1 MSDLLKQHFRATNG
15 LDAGGNKVINVA
27 LADRNVKTDG
37 VSVEY
42 VIQENTIQKYD
53 PTRGYLTDF
62 AVTYGRR
69 IWIANK
75 DIPKPAGAFN
85 QANWTSLRV
94 DPNWIYTVRKGEFE
108 IQSGQFI
115 NVDSNA
121 AGNATLLLPLAPDEG
136 DTIVVRDIGGRPG
149 YNGILIKAQDT
160 GASIVFG
167 ESRLREVRLTR
178 PYSQIMFTFSNG
190 AWRASLT
197 DFGDTAKMVVPNGIV
212 PTQVQAGDNV
222 VRRYT
227 SNSEIFIT
235 LPLFANSNDIINFTD
250 LDGTSPINHMTVR
263 TFDPTISI
271 GTPGQTEVQ
280 VRTSGNGFLVYDS
293 IDKIWRIFE
302 NDLRTRVR
310 IITSDVTLMPNEH
323 ISVFGAD
330 NNTVKTINVTLP
342 TDVAVGDTV
351 TIAMNYMRKGQTV
364 VIKASDGDT
373 IASNLNLLQ
382 FPKRSE
388 YPPDAAWVQSSSI
401 TFNGT
406 TSYVPV
412 LGLAYIEDKASGK
425 SYWIVTESDPTV
437 ERVDAKD
444 NTTRARLGVIA
455 LATQAQANAE
465 SSPEKELAITPETLN
480 GRRSTETQTGIAR
493 IATSSEVNQS
503 TTASYLDNVIVT
515 PKKLNERAATE
526 TRRGLAEIATNAK
539 MDAGEDDFTI
549 VTPKKLLYRTTSDSR
564 LGVIQLVKTGGAPN
578 TAADRS
584 SAGTGIFDH
593 SDYKNAVTPK
603 TLREYKAT
611 VNQSGIVWLASDSE
625 VRNGTPA
632 PANIPTVVTPESLH
646 KKVATDGAIGLIQIA
661 TQTEVNAGGVTNK
674 AVTPKTLN
682 DRTATNDRTGIARF
696 ATPGAQGEFEA
707 GTSSIVMVN
716 PKLLFDKFA
725 NTDRIQV
732 NTDSGLTITGNLWDH
747 YTINIQEA
755 STSQRG
761 TTTLATAAEV
771 RTGTDAKKIVTAA
784 TLHAKTATEG
794 AIGLA
799 QYATQAQVDAGT
811 LSDRIVPPAYLKQTI
826 QVTESWQATDSVR
839 GTVRLST
846 GDGTWK
852 GNDTNGSTLPDDG
865 YASKGVAVSPYEL
878 NLTLKH
884 YLPRLGKAYDTGML
898 GGQTPDK
905 YARRDIAQTISGA
918 WTFSQDTA
926 FNNSISVQN
935 ILYANGGEVKISP
948 TADTGI
954 VHVSFQNKDG
964 SERGIIYA
972 EPQTASA
979 GNLKVRVK
987 NGTGTTAASQT
998 YVFGGNGTL
1007 DVPNEVST
1015 KTLRSSGNAIVGGTV
1030 MVKDVQM
1037 LAVEGLNSIFGAQ
1050 SQSAF
1055 IRSRDADTQI
1065 FAQDST
1071 GSYPILTTKNYAR
1084 LADGR
1089 YVNKAGDTMT
1099 GNLNINSSAIVITGS
1114 ESWYVPTNETVIR
1127 QGSWTAEIKDATKLQ
1142 GLRGYMVPIRTPID
1156 PGNPSTLVVTGYE
1169 EKTAAGG
1176 VLTQVGVT
1184 TNNTYQLWT
1193 PYPPTTETAD
1203 KRFAHTVWMRI
1214 YNPNLNKFDDWMR
1227 VFTSATP
1234 PTAADIGAPSSVSTQ
1249 VKTLEVLEWIKLGP
1263 VKIWPDRPN
1272 QTLKFEWVG
1281 D

>member
-62 AVTYGRR
+62 AVTHGRR

-75 DIPKPAGAFN
+75 DIPKPAGEFN

-94 DPNWIYTVRKGEFE
+94 DPNWIYTVRKGEYE

-121 AGNATLLLPLAPDEG
+121 AGDASLLLPLAPDEG

-167 ESRLREVRLTR
+167 EPRLREVRITR

-190 AWRASLT
+190 AWRATLAT
-197 DFGDTAKMVVPNGIV
+197 FGETAKMVVPNGTV
-212 PTQVQAGDNV
+212 PSQVQSGDFV
-222 VRRYT
+222 VRRFT
-227 SNSEIFIT
+227 SNQEIFIT
-235 LPLFANSNDIINFTD
+235 LPLYANSNDIINFTD
-250 LDGTSPINHMTVR
+250 LDGTTPINHMTVR

-271 GTPGQTEVQ
+271 GELGKTEVQ
-280 VRTSGNGFLVYDS
+280 VRTSGQGFVVYDAN
-293 IDKIWRIFE
+293 DKLWRIFE

-310 IITSDVTLMPNEH
+310 IITSDVSLLPNES
-323 ISVFGAD
+323 ISVFGTD
-330 NNTVKTINVTLP
+330 NATVKTINVTLP
-342 TDVAVGDTV
+342 TDVAIGDTV

-388 YPPDAAWVQSSSI
+388 YPPDAAWVQSTSI

-412 LGLAYIEDKASGK
+412 LKLAYIEDSVTKK
-425 SYWIVTESDPTV
+425 NYWIVTESDPTV
-437 ERVDAKD
+437 ERVDSKD

-455 LATQAQANAE
+455 LATQAQANAQ
-465 SSPEKELAITPETLN
+465 SNAEKELAITPETLN
-480 GRRSTETQTGIAR
+480 GRRASESQTGIAR
-493 IATSSEVNQS
+493 IATSSEVNKNS
-503 TTASYLDNVIVT
+503 TDSYLDDVIVT
-515 PKKLNERAATE
+515 PKKLNERTATE
-526 TRRGLAEIATNAK
+526 TRRGLAEIASNAE
-539 MDAGEDDFTI
+539 MDAGTDDITI

-564 LGVIQLVKTGGAPN
+564 LGVIQLVKTGATPN
-578 TAADRS
+578 TNADRS
-584 SAGTGIFDH
+584 TAGTGVYDH

-611 VNQSGIVWLASDSE
+611 TLQSGAVWLANDTE

-632 PANIPTVVTPESLH
+632 SANIPTVVTPEALH
-646 KKVATDGAIGLIQIA
+646 KKVATTGAIGLIQIA
-661 TQTEVNAGGVTNK
+661 DQNEVNAGTVTNK

-682 DRTATNDRTGIARF
+682 DRTATYDRTGIASF
-696 ATPGAQGEFEA
+696 AKDADFEA
-707 GTSSIVMVN
+707 GTSETLMIN
-716 PKLLFDKFA
+716 PRKLYNKFS
-725 NTDRIQV
+725 NPGRIQV
-732 NTDSGLTITGNLWDH
+732 NTGSGLTITGNLWDH

-755 STSQRG
+755 STAQRG
-761 TTTLATAAEV
+761 TTTLATAGEV

-784 TLHAKTATEG
+784 TLHAKTATED

-799 QYATQAQVDAGT
+799 QLATQDEVNAGT
-811 LSDRIVPPAYLKQTI
+811 INNKIVVPAYIKQAV

-839 GTVRLST
+839 GTVKLSL

-852 GNDTNGSTLPDDG
+852 GNDTNGSTLPDNG

-905 YARRDIAQTISGA
+905 YARRDIAQTISGV
-918 WTFSQDTA
+918 WTFSQDTT
-926 FNNSISVQN
+926 FSNNIGVSGLINAS
-935 ILYANGGEVKISP
+935 GGEVRISTP
-948 TADTGI
+948 SSQTNSVIRMQSNSGI
-954 VHVSFQNKDG
+954 DKAVIFAPN
-964 SERGIIYA
+964 
-972 EPQTASA
+972 QTATA
-979 GNLKVRVK
+979 GTLTIRVQ
-987 NGTGTTAASQT
+987 NGTSTSTDRND
-998 YVFGGNGTL
+998 FNFRGNGNL
-1007 DVPNEVST
+1007 DVPNEVGS
-1015 KTLRSSGNAIVGGTV
+1015 KTVRTSGQVIVGSTV

-1037 LAVEGLNSIFGAQ
+1037 LAVEGVNAIFGAQ
-1050 SQSAF
+1050 SQSAY
-1055 IRSRDADTQI
+1055 IRTRDADLQI
-1065 FAQDST
+1065 FAQDSS

-1089 YVNKAGDTMT
+1089 YVKKAGDTMT
-1099 GNLNINSSAIVITGS
+1099 GELKSNSPITINGD
-1114 ESWYVPTNETVIR
+1114 ENWYNTTSPDAVTKP
-1127 QGSWTAEIKDATKLQ
+1127 GSWTAEIKSAAKLQ
-1142 GLRGYMVPIRTPID
+1142 SLRGYLVPIRTPID
-1156 PGNPSTLVVTGYE
+1156 PDKPDVLVVTGYT
-1169 EKTAAGG
+1169 EKVSAGG
-1176 VLTQVGVT
+1176 VLAQIGV
-1184 TNNTYQLWT
+1184 NPDYTYQTWT
-1193 PYPPTTETAD
+1193 PYPPNAETAGNA
-1203 KRFAHTVWMRI
+1203 KAHTMWMRV
-1214 YNPNLNKFDDWMR
+1214 YNPYMKKFDEWMR